1 MRTCDYWLIQASTFS
16 RFCQGSVSLLD
27 LPLLDGFIA
36 ALDVACSRQLQL
48 VVPGGAITYYLD
60 TVHHLAAALASVD
73 VDSWG
78 RTATLASLSL
88 GALTVALFV
97 YILLTPWIHSVAPDF
112 RSWRESGLLSSVIPI
127 LTFSI
132 VTGWLGMT
140 ATLGHWT
147 SLGYIKAVVGTS
159 ALYALTFGLLGLIPA
174 PRIRSSQRPD

>member
-1 MRTCDYWLIQASTFS
+1 MASSPRWTS
-16 RFCQGSVSLLD
+16 H
-27 LPLLDGFIA
+27 
-36 ALDVACSRQLQL
+36 ALRQLQL

-60 TVHHLAAALASVD
+60 TI
-73 VDSWG
+73 
-78 RTATLASLSL
+78 LSL